1 MIRNLTGTNGITV
14 SGGVS
19 HIPYINQ
26 NPNNPIV
33 GMLRINGSDL
43 QVFDGSTWLN
53 FGGSYVN
60 VELDQ
65 DTKSLLSWA
74 RMKQKQEIDLLE
86 LATKNK
92 AVEIAL
98 ENVKKAQEQLTITSR
113 LAKEEHE
120 TTS

>member
-14 SGGVS
+14 TGGTA

-33 GMLRINGSDL
+33 GMLRINGSDM
-43 QVFDGSTWLN
+43 QVFDGNNWIN
-53 FGGSYVN
+53 FGGSYAT

-74 RMKQKQEIDLLE
+74 RMKQQQEIDLLE

-98 ENVKKAQEQLTITSR
+98 INVKKAQEQLTITAH
-113 LAKEEHE
+113 LAKEEYE